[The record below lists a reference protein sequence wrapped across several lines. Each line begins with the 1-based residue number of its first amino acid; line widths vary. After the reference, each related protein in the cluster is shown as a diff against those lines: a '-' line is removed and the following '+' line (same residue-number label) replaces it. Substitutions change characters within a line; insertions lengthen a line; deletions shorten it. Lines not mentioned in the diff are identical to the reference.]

1 MNIKEAIRI
10 IHEEKLQDYNMNE
23 VRDNRENEVVLRHE
37 NDKWI
42 VYVTDERASKITN
55 SQDTYADEEEALDDF
70 IDRLRADKIL
80 REL

>member
-1 MNIKEAIRI
+1 MKGIVVMDILRN
-10 IHEEKLQDYNMNE
+10 
-23 VRDNRENEVVLRHE
+23 NRLNEVVLRHE

-55 SQDTYADEEEALDDF
+55 SQETYADEEEALDDF

>member
-10 IHEEKLQDYNMNE
+10 IHDEKLQDYNMNE
-23 VRDNRENEVVLRHE
+23 LRDNRENEVVLRHE

-70 IDRLRADKIL
+70 IDRLRADKIF